1 MANFSDREAFIPYR
15 RADLIRIC
23 IEDGKLSSDDSKQF
37 SHFCEILNAYYHFR
51 FQRRLEDLKNNF
63 APIDPD
69 ADTETLH
76 APDPTKQATM
86 EEHLVNDFVAVLES
100 ANYEKLSEEALQEAF
115 QEESLIPLNTHVDF
129 EDYEPGRVIFYHR
142 GAREETV
149 KTKRFFKTV
158 ERRFDAFER
167 VVLMIKF
174 KAKPHFDAKK
184 MVTERLHFTPGKMYV
199 YLYKKIP
206 KFDLDILFPNVNV
219 SMNWKDMMKFG
230 VPAVGALVPIAVKT
244 LPNLILLAGI
254 VVFFTMGP
262 AAAAKWGTSEESMNN
277 LFPILTA
284 ILSAGA
290 MLGGYAFK
298 QYMNYKNKRLKFL
311 KNVTDTLFFKNLDCN
326 AGVFHRLVD
335 EAEEEET
342 KEIILVYY
350 FLLTHDG
357 LTKEE
362 IDDLIEKWIEE
373 KFHHRLD
380 FNVDKAFGNLRLLQ
394 ANNGSGNRSIL
405 RVSTDGRCHVLG
417 IQEAKSLID
426 YLWDNIFSYNRD
438 LAV

>member
-1 MANFSDREAFIPYR
+1 M
-15 RADLIRIC
+15 
-23 IEDGKLSSDDSKQF
+23 
-37 SHFCEILNAYYHFR
+37 
-51 FQRRLEDLKNNF
+51 
-63 APIDPD
+63 
-69 ADTETLH
+69 
-76 APDPTKQATM
+76 
-86 EEHLVNDFVAVLES
+86 
-100 ANYEKLSEEALQEAF
+100 
-115 QEESLIPLNTHVDF
+115 
-129 EDYEPGRVIFYHR
+129 
-142 GAREETV
+142 
-149 KTKRFFKTV
+149 KTT
-158 ERRFDAFER
+158 
-167 VVLMIKF
+167 
-174 KAKPHFDAKK
+174 
-184 MVTERLHFTPGKMYV
+184 
-199 YLYKKIP
+199 
-206 KFDLDILFPNVNV
+206 
-219 SMNWKDMMKFG
+219 
-230 VPAVGALVPIAVKT
+230 
-244 LPNLILLAGI
+244 
-254 VVFFTMGP
+254 
-262 AAAAKWGTSEESMNN
+262 
-277 LFPILTA
+277 
-284 ILSAGA
+284 
-290 MLGGYAFK
+290 
-298 QYMNYKNKRLKFL
+298 LKFL

-394 ANNGSGNRSIL
+394 ANSGSGDRSIL